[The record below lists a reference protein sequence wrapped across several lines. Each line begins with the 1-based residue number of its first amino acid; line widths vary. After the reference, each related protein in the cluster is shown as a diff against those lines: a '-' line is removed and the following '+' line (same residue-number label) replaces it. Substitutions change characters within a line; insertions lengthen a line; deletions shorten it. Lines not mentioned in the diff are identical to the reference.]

1 MSDQPPY
8 PPPPGQ
14 DPYGQR
20 PSDQNPY
27 AQPPQ
32 GQPYGYGQPPQGPPQ
47 GQPYGQNPYGGPV
60 YAGQTPTY
68 DYAGWGVRVG
78 ASLIDGLLGL
88 VAAIPLIVGYIWL
101 FASLDTT
108 SSSSGSSSAD
118 YDGGPI
124 PIVLLVV
131 GSLITMAFWI
141 WNLCIRQGRTG
152 QTLGK
157 SNLGIRLVKES
168 TGQPIGA
175 GLSFVRQLCHYV
187 DQLVCY
193 LGYLWPLWDA
203 KKQTLADK
211 IMSTVVVRD
220 R

>member
-20 PSDQNPY
+20 PPEPNPY
-27 AQPPQ
+27 GQPQ
-32 GQPYGYGQPPQGPPQ
+32 GQPYGQPPQGPPP

-60 YAGQTPTY
+60 YAGQAPTY

-78 ASLIDGLLGL
+78 AYLIDGLLSL
-88 VAAIPLIVGYIWL
+88 VASVPLIVGYAWL
-101 FASLDTT
+101 FASLETT
-108 SSSSGSSSAD
+108 SYSDGTTSTTD
-118 YDGGPI
+118 YDGGPV
-124 PIVLLVV
+124 PILLLVV
-131 GSLITMAFWI
+131 GGLIALAFWI

-175 GLSFVRQLCHYV
+175 GLSFVRQLAHYV
-187 DQLVCY
+187 DSLVCY